1 MANRTT
7 FRERLATYNFEATE
21 QGATIE
27 NNWRL
32 IKSEPISTKHADC
45 ATSNEGATILVDTD
59 RLMSNYAAGFRYE
72 MPNGLAFECD
82 MKLTPNATHED
93 GTPTGFKTYY
103 YGTMYRDGKASKAEW
118 LDSTQIKN
126 RLFGSQGWASQK
138 GPKVGA
144 IPTSR
149 KEVLDFSAEWS
160 KELLGH
166 LEAVERILATYGDGY
181 TFAKALDFT
190 LAKRVL
196 KFKARKHAEALYA
209 EYAAQEAEKR
219 EARAVKSTK
228 RTKVEDL
235 TTEADFLKALKAQGL
250 SLEAL
255 IAAAAAQ

>member
-1 MANRTT
+1 MATRTT
-7 FRERLATYNFEATE
+7 FRERLATYNFANCE

-27 NNWRL
+27 SNWRL
-32 IKSEPISTKHADC
+32 IKSEPISTKHAEC

-72 MPNGLAFECD
+72 MPNGIAFECD

-103 YGTMYRDGKASKAEW
+103 FGTMYRDGKASKAEW

-138 GPKVGA
+138 GPKAGA

-166 LEAVERILATYGDGY
+166 LEAVEKILATYTDGY
-181 TFAKALDFT
+181 TMRPDFT
-190 LAKRVL
+190 LAKRIC
-196 KFKARKHAEALYA
+196 KFKARKHAEALYS